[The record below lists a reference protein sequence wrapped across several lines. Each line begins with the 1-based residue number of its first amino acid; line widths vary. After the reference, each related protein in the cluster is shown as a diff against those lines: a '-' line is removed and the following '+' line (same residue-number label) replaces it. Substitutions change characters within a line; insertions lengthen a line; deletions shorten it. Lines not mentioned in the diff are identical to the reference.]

1 MVIEVG
7 QKDEAECVAQAL
19 KTFGSELVNRR
30 GRWGVVV
37 PDDFQPIALLA
48 ALEDCL
54 RDESIPSVMVS
65 VADQNFVMEGSSS

>member
-1 MVIEVG
+1 
-7 QKDEAECVAQAL
+7 
-19 KTFGSELVNRR
+19 
-30 GRWGVVV
+30 
-37 PDDFQPIALLA
+37 LLA